1 MYGLNVGLFLP
12 SRIAGELT
20 EELKREG
27 VTFIPFYSPD
37 YLRAKKI

>member
-1 MYGLNVGLFLP
+1 MRKAEGGEG

>member
-1 MYGLNVGLFLP
+1 VIYTRYRGVL
-12 SRIAGELT
+12 GEAAALA

-27 VTFIPFYSPD
+27 VAFIPFYSPD